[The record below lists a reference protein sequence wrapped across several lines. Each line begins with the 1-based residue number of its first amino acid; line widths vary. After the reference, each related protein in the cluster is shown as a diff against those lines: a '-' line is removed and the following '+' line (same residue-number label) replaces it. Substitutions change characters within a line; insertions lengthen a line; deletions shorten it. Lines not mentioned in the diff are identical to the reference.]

1 MDLYPAIDVQGGRLA
16 RAPNG
21 APADPA
27 ARARDFA
34 RAGARW
40 LHVVDL
46 DRAMGRGANTRIMT
60 ALLTTPGV
68 RVQLGGALTDPAAIF
83 AGLAAGAARVVLGP
97 RGALDQALV
106 AELLARHGA
115 DKIVVGIDVRDG
127 RVADRATGAVLD
139 ATPAGLATQ
148 LAAAGV
154 RTIVYAD
161 AARDGALAGPDVDGA
176 RAIAALG
183 LDVIVSG
190 GVASLDDL
198 RRARQA
204 GLAGAVVGRALL
216 ENRFTLPE
224 ALACAG

>member
-16 RAPNG
+16 RAPDG
-21 APADPA
+21 AAADPA
-27 ARARDFA
+27 VRAREFA

-46 DRAMGRGANTRIMT
+46 DRATGRGHNARVMT
-60 ALLTTPGV
+60 ALLSTPGV

-97 RGALDQALV
+97 RGALDPSLV
-106 AELLARHGA
+106 RELLDRHGVERIA
-115 DKIVVGIDVRDG
+115 VGIDVRDG
-127 RVADRATGAVLD
+127 RVADRASGAQLD
-139 ATPAGLATQ
+139 ATPAELAAR
-148 LAAAGV
+148 LVAAGV
-154 RTIVYAD
+154 RTVVYAD

-176 RAIAALG
+176 RAIADLG
-183 LDVIVSG
+183 LQVIVSG
-190 GVASLDDL
+190 GVSSLDDL

-216 ENRFTLPE
+216 ENRFTLAE